1 MAKKTVVET
10 YDDLTGEKIDTALVP
25 DPTITF
31 SIDGV
36 DYEIELGAKNR
47 DKFYAM
53 FNPYIQAARKVR
65 GNRTRRTPPHTVEHL
80 EPLELL
86 RVDEGRDHQDP
97 RLGSVDRPHGF
108 NARPAAQGA
117 GRGIPAIRV
126 LTEIRSSWPGR
137 RYFGPSPN

>member
-65 GNRTRRTPPHTVEHL
+65 GNRTRRTP
-80 EPLELL
+80 
-86 RVDEGRDHQDP
+86 
-97 RLGSVDRPHGF
+97 
-108 NARPAAQGA
+108 
-117 GRGIPAIRV
+117 
-126 LTEIRSSWPGR
+126 SSTS
-137 RYFGPSPN
+137 GPSGLTKAEIIKIRDWAQSTGRTVSARGRLPRELVEAYQQSES